1 MVVDPV
7 TYEPVKRGEPGEL
20 CTKGYSV
27 MLGYWNQDDKSAEA
41 IVDGWMHTGDIAAM
55 DDDGYVAITGR
66 IKDMVIRGGENIYPR
81 EIEEF
86 LYNHPDIV
94 DAQVIGVPD
103 EKYGEELMACV
114 RMIDGAEPLTV
125 ESLRAYCDGK
135 LAHYKVPR
143 YVRVMDEFPMTVTGK
158 IRKIDL
164 REEAPQYM
172 K

>member
-1 MVVDPV
+1 MTNEVVG
-7 TYEPVKRGEPGEL
+7 RGEPGEL

-27 MLGYWNQDDKSAEA
+27 MLGYWEQDDKTAEA
-41 IVDGWMHTGDIAAM
+41 IVDGWMHTGDLGVM
-55 DDDGYVAITGR
+55 DEDGYVAITGR

-103 EKYGEELMACV
+103 ERFGEELMACV
-114 RMIDGAEPLTV
+114 RLRDGAEELTA
-125 ESLRAYCDGK
+125 ESLREYCSGK

-158 IRKIDL
+158 IRKIEL
-164 REEAPQYM
+164 REQASEYM

>member
-1 MVVDPV
+1 
-7 TYEPVKRGEPGEL
+7 
-20 CTKGYSV
+20 
-27 MLGYWNQDDKSAEA
+27 
-41 IVDGWMHTGDIAAM
+41 MHTGDIAAM

-114 RMIDGAEPLTV
+114 RMVDGAEPLTV

-143 YVRVMDEFPMTVTGK
+143 YVRVMEEFPMTVTGK

-164 REEAPQYM
+164 REEAPQCM